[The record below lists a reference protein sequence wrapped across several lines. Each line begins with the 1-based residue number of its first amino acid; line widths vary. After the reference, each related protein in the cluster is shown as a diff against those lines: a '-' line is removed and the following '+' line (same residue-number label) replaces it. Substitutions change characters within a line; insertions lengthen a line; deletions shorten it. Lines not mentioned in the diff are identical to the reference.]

1 MDTAGQERF
10 KAISRNMFK
19 NVDGIILMYDVTNE
33 KSFVEIKDWIKS
45 IKKMLRRQELLQLE
59 IRQI

>member
-10 KAISRNMFK
+10 RAISRNMFK
-19 NVDGIILMYDVTNE
+19 NVDGIIFMYDVTNE

-45 IKKMLRRQELLQLE
+45 IKKMLRRQEL
-59 IRQI
+59 